1 VIAADRFVIVSAG
14 DFDPTPALTTRA
26 VAADDGLSVAELVW
40 GLATW
45 LALPWLETGRIQL
58 TARGFWLT
66 DLAVAEIFDRARDHG
81 LPGVMHRLGVRLR
94 AAWQTDARAPAAP
107 LVRLWNEVAIGPD
120 GAIRAAASPVGRE
133 QAIGELYGYCL
144 VQDCVLFDLVAG
156 PLATGLW
163 GTLVEPALAT
173 GEGWSPSDAR
183 TVHAWVRA
191 AGEAAAR
198 GGWLANADAPTV
210 ERPFYL
216 PAHEAATPG
225 AFPRDARALV
235 PSFALPLGL
244 HGFHSG
250 WMDDR
255 EVDPRSALGFASRR
269 VVRLRAVESVPIW
282 RATTWRDG
290 DLPLLIKHVDGA
302 FVGVTSGAGG
312 ALVPFGDRVLKLKRC
327 GYKYLGVQAGGT
339 HDRQVGFRDGVL
351 IERTYDGAM
360 GLGEVDDLLTEHA
373 AFEILAELGVPAASR
388 PSLLVGL
395 PADQLVLSPPAGC
408 LVTEVTTDVRAD
420 EVFVLALTHGDPDH
434 DEPRAVV
441 HDLGRAVGGLYRR
454 LHDARVVRGN
464 GNSWYG
470 NDALCAD
477 GAIAL
482 CDLEGILPEVD
493 VAPALHRLFREL
505 DLHMF
510 KAGVMVSCGTIRG
523 GDAERTFAFADRL
536 LRAFEAGYASR
547 AEPRA
552 PIAAAFVAKQLAAPA
567 QNA

>member
-1 VIAADRFVIVSAG
+1 MIDERFPIVSAG
-14 DFDPTPALTTRA
+14 DLDPTPALTTRA
-26 VAADDGLSVAELVW
+26 LASDDAITITELIW

-45 LALPWLETGRIQL
+45 LALPWLETGRARL
-58 TARGFWLT
+58 TADGFWLT
-66 DLAVAEIFDRARDHG
+66 ELEVGALFDRARDHG
-81 LPGVMHRLGVRLR
+81 LFGVLHRLGARVR
-94 AAWQTDARAPAAP
+94 AAWQTDADAPAVP
-107 LVRLWNEVAIGPD
+107 LVRLWSAVAIAPD
-120 GAIRAAASPVGRE
+120 GAIRAAASPVGWE

-144 VQDCVLFDLVAG
+144 VQDCILVDLVAG

-163 GTLVEPALAT
+163 GTLVEPAPAV
-173 GEGWSPSDAR
+173 GEGWSPADAR
-183 TVHAWVRA
+183 TVRAWLRA
-191 AGEAAAR
+191 AGQAA
-198 GGWLANADAPTV
+198 GGLAAPSITSA
-210 ERPFYL
+210 EPFYL
-216 PAHEAATPG
+216 PATEARAAAP
-225 AFPRDARALV
+225 FPRDARALV

-269 VVRLRAVESVPIW
+269 VVRLRAVEPVVLW
-282 RATTWRDG
+282 RAASWRG
-290 DLPLLIKHVDGA
+290 GGLPLLIKHEGGA
-302 FVGVTSGAGG
+302 YVGVTSGAGG
-312 ALVPFGDRVLKLKRC
+312 ALVPLADRVLKLKRC
-327 GYKYLGVQAGGT
+327 GYKYLGVQGGGT
-339 HDRQVGFRDGVL
+339 HDRQVALRDGAL

-360 GLGEVDDLLTEHA
+360 GLGEVEDLLAEHA
-373 AFEILAELGVPAASR
+373 AFEVLAALGARAASR
-388 PSLLVGL
+388 PGLLVGL

-408 LVTEVTTDVRAD
+408 LITEVTTDVRAD
-420 EVFVLALTHGDPDH
+420 EVFVAALIEGDHAH

-441 HDLGRAVGGLYRR
+441 HDLGRAIGGLYRR

-477 GAIAL
+477 GVIAL
-482 CDLEGILPEVD
+482 CDLEGILPEAD

-523 GDAERTFAFADRL
+523 GDGARTFAFAERL
-536 LRAFEAGYASR
+536 LRAFDAGYASR
-547 AEPRA
+547 AEPVA
-552 PIAAAFVAKQLAAPA
+552 PVAAAFVARTLAAAA